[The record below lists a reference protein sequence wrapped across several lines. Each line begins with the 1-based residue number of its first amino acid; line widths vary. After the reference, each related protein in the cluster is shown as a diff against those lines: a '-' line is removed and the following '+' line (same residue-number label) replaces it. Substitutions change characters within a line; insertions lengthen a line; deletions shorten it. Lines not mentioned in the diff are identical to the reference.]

1 MTNPYFSSRPPS
13 CPNNPYVIDALLL
26 KLVVRQAIREHLA
39 VSYRRQVSVQLVTN
53 KEGGYIA
60 VYIPAEPEL
69 TSSYPPED
77 YSRATDNFIDRF
89 INTMSV
95 DLEDVEI
102 HSSNSDSS
110 PSVRW
115 GFLKKSCTLDVL
127 FDEHRAPLAT
137 KIEQLLDSEREKT
150 NRTTPGR
157 SKP

>member
-1 MTNPYFSSRPPS
+1 MSNPYFSSRPPS
-13 CPNNPYVIDALLL
+13 CPNNSYVVDALLL
-26 KLVVRQAIREHLA
+26 KLVVRQALREHLA
-39 VSYRRQVSVQLVTN
+39 VSYRRQVSVQFVPN

-60 VYIPAEPEL
+60 VYIPTEPEL

-77 YSRATDNFIDRF
+77 YSRATDNFVDRF

-95 DLEDVEI
+95 NLEDVEI

-127 FDEHRAPLAT
+127 FDGHRAPLLSR
-137 KIEQLLDSEREKT
+137 IEQLLDYEREKT
-150 NRTTPGR
+150 NRTTAGSGQP
-157 SKP
+157 